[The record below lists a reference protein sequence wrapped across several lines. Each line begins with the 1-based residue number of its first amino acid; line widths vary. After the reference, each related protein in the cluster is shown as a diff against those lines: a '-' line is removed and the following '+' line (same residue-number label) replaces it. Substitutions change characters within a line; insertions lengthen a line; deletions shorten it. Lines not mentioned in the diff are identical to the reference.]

1 MNTENDLEAIT
12 RRIRKL
18 LAIAEDTRANPNEA
32 AAAASQAEKLMRK
45 FQLEHADVMRRELE
59 LQDAFGTVDS
69 PAVMKRNV
77 GHKPRKVPGWA
88 GWIAHGCAQLNDC
101 EVAVTRTAELGACV
115 RFFGFKADVMVA
127 AWTFD
132 YIMNALIAAVRDYQ
146 TCPRSKSESDSY
158 RKGYAI
164 SVSVAL
170 RQALDAKRAEA
181 AAHNTTNA
189 LVVLKTEKL
198 REHYGEFGYTQP
210 KKIVTREA
218 TAYIAGRVDGSRLDV
233 TRRGVGADKPEAQQ
247 LIA

>member
-1 MNTENDLEAIT
+1 MDSLESIT

-45 FQLEHADVMRRELE
+45 FQLDHADVMRRELE
-59 LQDAFGTVDS
+59 LKDAFGTVDS
-69 PAVMKRNV
+69 PAVMKRNA

-101 EVAVTRTAELGACV
+101 EVAVARTPELGACV

-132 YIMNALIAAVRDYQ
+132 YVMNALIAAVREFQ
-146 TCPRSKSESDSY
+146 VVPRSKSESDSY

-164 SVSVAL
+164 SVSTAL
-170 RQALDAKRAEA
+170 RRALEAKRAEA
-181 AAHNTTNA
+181 AAHHATNA
-189 LVVLKTEKL
+189 LVVLKGDKL
-198 REHYGEFGYTQP
+198 RERFGNFKYTSA

-218 TAYIAGRVDGSRLDV
+218 HAYMAGRIDGSRLDV
-233 TRRGVGADKPEAQQ
+233 TRRGVGADTPEAQQ